1 MKENQSYLTTVQ
13 WFNLF
18 HCLERPGQLCFY
30 NGFYLVGSSLKHKD
44 FRDIDIRTVL
54 PKEGFMEMDYTRK
67 AVSMWFSEWLTTRIG
82 FPVDFQIQ
90 TREDF
95 DLEMGPRLEI
105 GETY

>member
-18 HCLERPGQLCFY
+18 HCLYMPRRNIFY
-30 NGFYLVGSSLKHKD
+30 NGFYLVGSALIHKD

-54 PKEGFMEMDYTRK
+54 PEEDFLQTEFTRK
-67 AVSMWFSEWLTTRIG
+67 SISMWFSEWITNRLQ

-90 TREDF
+90 TMGEF
-95 DLEMGPRLEI
+95 DSHKGPRMVI